1 VGIAFYDEAL
11 TEVAVVL
18 HQFFLVNRTM
28 ILLLYLGVGGL
39 GVGGLEG
46 GISQGDRF

>member
-39 GVGGLEG
+39 EG
-46 GISQGDRF
+46 RISQGDRF